1 MSLKSKI
8 TAKLKAKAT
17 AVGAANLSNVRI
29 NGLADK
35 LDAIVTNEDDIDG
48 EIDKLD
54 QLFSFK
60 EMASLDDAKRNAE
73 SKAGE
78 EEDAAKAAQAKKE
91 ADEKAAAEE
100 AAGKTGDEMP
110 SWFKAH
116 LEDQNK
122 RFDGLSSSIAAIQ
135 KGSVAQTR
143 RQQLEAKLD
152 KAPER
157 FKTRT
162 LRDFDILKL
171 DSDDD
176 FNNYLANIEQD
187 VADEIQAAS
196 DAGLGA
202 DAPSLSGRGGKLKDD
217 EVSPA
222 MKEIINQ
229 READAKAKAG
239 AQ

>member
-1 MSLKSKI
+1 
-8 TAKLKAKAT
+8 TY
-17 AVGAANLSNVRI
+17 VEN
-29 NGLADK
+29 
-35 LDAIVTNEDDIDG
+35 
-48 EIDKLD
+48 
-54 QLFSFK
+54 
-60 EMASLDDAKRNAE
+60 
-73 SKAGE
+73 
-78 EEDAAKAAQAKKE
+78 
-91 ADEKAAAEE
+91 
-100 AAGKTGDEMP
+100 
-110 SWFKAH
+110 
-116 LEDQNK
+116 QNK
-122 RFDGLSSSIAAIQ
+122 VIETLTNTISSIQ

-171 DSDDD
+171 ESDED

-196 DAGLGA
+196 DAGLGN
-202 DAPSLSGRGGKLKDD
+202 DTPSTGGRGVKLKDD

-222 MKEIINQ
+222 MQEIVKQ